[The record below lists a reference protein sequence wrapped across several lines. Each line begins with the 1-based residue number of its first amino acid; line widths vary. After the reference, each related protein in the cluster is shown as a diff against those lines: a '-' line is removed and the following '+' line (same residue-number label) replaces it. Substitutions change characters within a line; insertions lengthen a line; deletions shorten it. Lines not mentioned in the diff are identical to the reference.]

1 MQRRTRLAL
10 LFTALAGA
18 AAWAALGGKDAQHA
32 PASVASA
39 AKPSA
44 GPVQSAA
51 APQPAAASEIPERAT
66 LGQMGAD
73 PFNVEPPAP
82 PAPVVSAPPG
92 PPARPAAPP
101 MPYRFAGRLH
111 VGNSVEVYLMK
122 GEELVPVKKGDTLDG
137 QYKVERTGRTEM
149 TLLHLASRTR
159 EKIEY
164 DPPIKDDD
172 AVADAPAPE
181 AHAEAQRR
189 IPRGG

>member
-10 LFTALAGA
+10 LFTALAGV
-18 AAWAALGGKDAQHA
+18 AAWAAFGGKDAQHA
-32 PASVASA
+32 PASVAST
-39 AKPSA
+39 AKPS
-44 GPVQSAA
+44 PA

-73 PFNVEPPAP
+73 PFNTEPPAL
-82 PAPVVSAPPG
+82 PAPVVSAPP
-92 PPARPAAPP
+92 PAPAKPVAPP

-137 QYKVERTGRTEM
+137 QYKIEKIGRTEM

-189 IPRGG
+189 SPSGG